1 MGKYVEQYRRAEEQ
15 HRRLQQRIEEQC
27 RRTGHA
33 RPVTRREFLGHGLIS
48 GLGMVFT
55 PSLATL
61 LAREAH
67 AECVIDNNP
76 LLGAGKI
83 PFISIDQG
91 GGANIAGSNVMVGSV
106 GQEDFLTAD
115 GYARL
120 GLPQALIPQTVG
132 VDRTFGIAMHPNSA
146 MLAGMLDKTSAATRA
161 GTNGVI
167 IPARSEN
174 DTGNN
179 PHNPVYGIAQAGANG
194 EFVAA
199 VGTRNSDT
207 GGRSDAPQ
215 YMIDPALRPT
225 KVSNSNEAI
234 GLGGGDD
241 DGFPSGRVAEAASII
256 SALKLGQITVE
267 QATAELVQCGYD
279 KSLATFNT
287 PITAAELDPN
297 QDAVLQQ
304 IFPGGELNQGDY
316 RKAAAV
322 MKTVIT
328 GYAGAGTMEYGG
340 RDYHQDPRDETDG
353 KDFVVGQVIGATL
366 EYAQRSNKPVM
377 IYVFSDG
384 AVSADTNQVDTVS
397 AEFNPA
403 NADIGKFRWRSDNS
417 QTAASVILVYQPGG
431 ARPVLRGN
439 VANTN
444 QLGTYR
450 MDGNVETASSPFA
463 NSVTSLAEMVVL
475 NYLALHNQQGMFGT
489 DVLPNNGLGTGAAVD
504 PFIGFDPIV

>member
-33 RPVTRREFLGHGLIS
+33 RPVTRREFLGRGLIS
-48 GLGMVFT
+48 GLGMVFM
-55 PSLATL
+55 PSLATFM
-61 LAREAH
+61 AREAH

-91 GGANIAGSNVMVGSV
+91 GGANIAGSNVMVGTM
-106 GQEDFLTAD
+106 GQEDFLDPD
-115 GYARL
+115 GYAKL
-120 GLPQALIPQTVG
+120 GLPDAIIPQNVG

-146 MLAGMLDKTSAATRA
+146 LLRGMLDKTSAVTRA
-161 GTNGVI
+161 GTNGVV

-207 GGRSDAPQ
+207 GGRSDAPA
-215 YMIDPALRPT
+215 YMIDPALRP
-225 KVSNSNEAI
+225 VRVRNSSDAV
-234 GLGGGDD
+234 GLGGGDN

-287 PITAAELDPN
+287 PITSAELDPN

-304 IFPGGELNQGDY
+304 IFPNGELDQGDF

-328 GYAGAGTMEYGG
+328 GFAGAGTMEYGG
-340 RDYHQDPRDETDG
+340 RDYHQDPRPETDG

-384 AVSADTNQVDTVS
+384 AVSADTN
-397 AEFNPA
+397 NPEDDG
-403 NADIGKFRWRSDNS
+403 NGTTKFRWRSDNS

-431 ARPVLRGN
+431 ARPTLRGN
-439 VANTN
+439 IANTQ
-444 QLGTYR
+444 QLGTFR
-450 MDGNVETASSPFA
+450 PDGNVETASSPFA

-475 NYLALHNQQGMFGT
+475 NYLALHNQSAMFGT
-489 DVLPNNGLGTGAAVD
+489 DVLPGNGLGTGAAVD
-504 PFIGFDPIV
+504 PFIAFEPIV

>member
-48 GLGMVFT
+48 GLGMVFM
-55 PSLATL
+55 PSLATF

-91 GGANIAGSNVMVGSV
+91 GGANIAGSNVLVGTM
-106 GQEDFLTAD
+106 GQEDFLSTD
-115 GYARL
+115 GYERL
-120 GLPQALIPQTVG
+120 GLPAAISPEVRG
-132 VDRTFGIAMHPNSA
+132 VDRTFGIAMHPDSA
-146 MLAGMLDKTSAATRA
+146 LLRGMLDKTSQATRD

-207 GGRSDAPQ
+207 GGRSDAPA

-225 KVSNSNEAI
+225 RVSNANEAI
-234 GLGGGDD
+234 GIGGGDD
-241 DGFPSGRVAEAASII
+241 DGFPTGRVAEAASII

-287 PITAAELDPN
+287 PITAAQMDPN
-297 QDAVLQQ
+297 QDTDLQA
-304 IFPGGELNQGDY
+304 IFPNGELNQGDF

-322 MKTVIT
+322 MKTVIN

-340 RDYHQDPRDETDG
+340 RDYHQDPRPETDG

-366 EYAQRSNKPVM
+366 EYAQRLNKQVM

-384 AVSADTNQVDTVS
+384 AVSADTN
-397 AEFNPA
+397 NPEDDG
-403 NADIGKFRWRSDNS
+403 NGVTKFRWRSDNS
-417 QTAASVILVYQPGG
+417 QTAASVIFVYQPGG
-431 ARPVLRGN
+431 ARPALRGN

-450 MDGNVETASSPFA
+450 LDGNVETASSPFA
-463 NSVTSLAEMVVL
+463 NNVTSLAEMVVL
-475 NYLALHNQQGMFGT
+475 NYLALHGQQGMFGT

-504 PFIGFDPIV
+504 PYIAFEALPPIV